1 MRRVLFV
8 VAAAFALLSA
18 QGAVAQEKIKVLASF
33 SILADLVRE
42 VGGDRVE
49 VYSLVGPN
57 TDMHDFQ
64 PTPAHAKA
72 VAAAQLVVINGLG
85 FEGWADRLVKS
96 ANYKGARLVAS
107 KGVKALTAE
116 TEGHGHNH
124 KHKHSDRYDPHA
136 WQEVANVKIYVAN
149 IRDALI
155 AADAAGKDTYTKN
168 AAAYLQKLDALEAE
182 IKQLFTGL
190 SEKQR
195 RAITSHDA
203 FHYFGDAYGI
213 EFLAAQAA
221 GGNTQPSAR
230 DVARLIQQI
239 RKEGVKAVF
248 VENIS
253 NPRVIERDRRQ
264 DRRHALFGC
273 AFRAERP
280 GGELSRHDAPQR
292 DDDRGGAAVTSRRSG
307 NFRSQLNSR
316 STSPQ
321 RGEVGASAPG
331 EGARTTLAHYPL
343 TPTLSL

>member
-1 MRRVLFV
+1 MRRLFLI
-8 VAAAFALLSA
+8 AAALAALLSPV
-18 QGAVAQEKIKVLASF
+18 QAQEKIKVLASF

-49 VYSLVGPN
+49 VSTLVGAN
-57 TDMHDFQ
+57 TDMHGFQ

-72 VAAAQLVVINGLG
+72 VAGAQLVVINGLG
-85 FEGWADRLVKS
+85 LEGWADRLVKA
-96 ANYKGARLVAS
+96 ANYKGARVVAT

-149 IRDALI
+149 IRDALTGV
-155 AADAAGKDTYTKN
+155 DPAGKETYAKN
-168 AAAYLQKLDALEAE
+168 TAAYLQKLDALEAE
-182 IKQLFTGL
+182 IKQLFVGL

-195 RAITSHDA
+195 RVITSHDA

-221 GGNTQPSAR
+221 GGDTQPSAR

-239 RKEGVKAVF
+239 KKEGVKAIF

-253 NPRVIERDRRQ
+253 NPRIIEQIAKETNAKIGGTLYSDALS
-264 DRRHALFGC
+264 DAKGPAATYLDMVRHNAKTI
-273 AFRAERP
+273 
-280 GGELSRHDAPQR
+280 
-292 DDDRGGAAVTSRRSG
+292 AAAIR
-307 NFRSQLNSR
+307 
-316 STSPQ
+316 
-321 RGEVGASAPG
+321 
-331 EGARTTLAHYPL
+331 
-343 TPTLSL
+343 

>member
-1 MRRVLFV
+1 MRKFTFLFAAVL
-8 VAAAFALLSA
+8 ALLFA
-18 QGAVAQEKIKVLASF
+18 QGAVAQEKIQEKIKVLASF
-33 SILADLVRE
+33 SILGDLVRE
-42 VGGDRVE
+42 VGGERVE
-49 VYSLVGPN
+49 VATLVGPN

-72 VAAAQLVVINGLG
+72 VAAARLVVINGLG

-116 TEGHGHNH
+116 IDGHGHSH

-155 AADAAGKDTYTKN
+155 GIDAAGKDVYTKN

-182 IKQLFTGL
+182 IRELFAGL
-190 SEKQR
+190 SEKER

-230 DVARLIQQI
+230 DVARLVQQI

-248 VENIS
+248 IENIS
-253 NPRVIERDRRQ
+253 NPRVIEQIAR
-264 DRRHALFGC
+264 
-273 AFRAERP
+273 E
-280 GGELSRHDAPQR
+280 
-292 DDDRGGAAVTSRRSG
+292 T
-307 NFRSQLNSR
+307 
-316 STSPQ
+316 
-321 RGEVGASAPG
+321 
-331 EGARTTLAHYPL
+331 GARIGGTLYSDALSDKSGPATTYLDMMRHNAKTIAAAL
-343 TPTLSL
+343 R

>member
-1 MRRVLFV
+1 MRRVLFAI
-8 VAAAFALLSA
+8 AAAFALLSA

-42 VGGDRVE
+42 VGGERVE
-49 VYSLVGPN
+49 VSSLVGPN

-136 WQEVANVKIYVAN
+136 WQEVANVRTYVAN

-155 AADAAGKDTYTKN
+155 AADAAGKDSYTKN

-253 NPRVIERDRRQ
+253 NPRVIEQIARETGAKIGGTLYSDALSEPSGPAANYLAMM
-264 DRRHALFGC
+264 RHNAQTIAAAL
-273 AFRAERP
+273 R
-280 GGELSRHDAPQR
+280 
-292 DDDRGGAAVTSRRSG
+292 
-307 NFRSQLNSR
+307 
-316 STSPQ
+316 
-321 RGEVGASAPG
+321 
-331 EGARTTLAHYPL
+331 
-343 TPTLSL
+343 

>member
-1 MRRVLFV
+1 MRKFAF
-8 VAAAFALLSA
+8 AAAIALLFA
-18 QGAVAQEKIKVLASF
+18 QGVEAQEKVKVLASF
-33 SILADLVRE
+33 SILGDLVRE
-42 VGGDRVE
+42 VGGERVE
-49 VYSLVGPN
+49 VSTLVGPN

-72 VAAAQLVVINGLG
+72 VAAARLVVINGLG

-116 TEGHGHNH
+116 TDGHGHNH

-155 AADAAGKDTYTKN
+155 GVDAAGKDVYTKN
-168 AAAYLQKLDALEAE
+168 AATYLAKLDALETE
-182 IKQLFTGL
+182 IKQLFAGL
-190 SEKQR
+190 SDKER

-253 NPRVIERDRRQ
+253 NPRVIEQIARETGAKIGGTLYSDALS
-264 DRRHALFGC
+264 DASGPATTYVDMMRHNAKTIAAAL
-273 AFRAERP
+273 R
-280 GGELSRHDAPQR
+280 
-292 DDDRGGAAVTSRRSG
+292 
-307 NFRSQLNSR
+307 
-316 STSPQ
+316 
-321 RGEVGASAPG
+321 
-331 EGARTTLAHYPL
+331 
-343 TPTLSL
+343 